1 LKGPSHYPYNQ
12 NAERVQFQA
21 ERLAPLFEGMARR
34 RIAAH
39 DHRPKQ
45 SRKGRYLNDGS
56 EALVSHRGQRRF
68 GHGHGA
74 ERIRVELKPQLV
86 EFDVFGKPRDGK
98 ARMV

>member
-56 EALVSHRGQRRF
+56 EALVPHRGQRRF
-68 GHGHGA
+68 GQAQFDELDEMLIMQGG
-74 ERIRVELKPQLV
+74 IR
-86 EFDVFGKPRDGK
+86 
-98 ARMV
+98 